1 LVSFDD
7 SIRGVRALADFAI
20 TSPLARPP
28 HLVFVSSISVFI
40 NFENNGSAAEEM
52 LPNPETSVGT
62 GYSESKWVAERILD
76 AAAERTA
83 LRPVVVRL
91 GQVCGDGNG
100 TWNETE
106 WFPSLVK
113 SALILG
119 CLPSLDGTV
128 AWITAPDAA
137 AALLEMS
144 RIDPTPD
151 SHTLHIV
158 HPRGVPFNTLIGS
171 TASSLNVSLVP
182 YSEWFF
188 KLSEEHK
195 TQSDSETNL
204 EKAQATN
211 PALRL
216 FGFYQSVRI
225 GPEWEPLGVARL
237 ETKRAVRVSN
247 VLAEGVKPL
256 DEENVRKWLGSW
268 RASGFLPPEQK
279 EAVAGLKK
287 TGIQVSA
294 AETTEVGPATSLP
307 GFKMVALLKG
317 TGILLLAYK
326 FGFLVAFFA
335 SLRMLYS
342 YF

>member
-1 LVSFDD
+1 ML
-7 SIRGVRALADFAI
+7 IYFAYTI
-20 TSPLARPP
+20 P
-28 HLVFVSSISVFI
+28 
-40 NFENNGSAAEEM
+40 
-52 LPNPETSVGT
+52 
-62 GYSESKWVAERILD
+62 
-76 AAAERTA
+76 
-83 LRPVVVRL
+83 
-91 GQVCGDGNG
+91 Q
-100 TWNETE
+100 
-106 WFPSLVK
+106 
-113 SALILG
+113 
-119 CLPSLDGTV
+119 TV

-144 RIDPTPD
+144 RIEPAPD
-151 SHTLHIV
+151 AHSLHIV
-158 HPRGVPFNTLIGS
+158 HPRGVPFNTLIAS
-171 TASSLNVSLVP
+171 AASSLNVPLIP
-182 YSEWFF
+182 YSEWLS

-195 TQSDSETNL
+195 TQSYSETNL

-216 FGFYQSVRI
+216 FGFYQSARI

-279 EAVAGLKK
+279 KAVS
-287 TGIQVSA
+287 GIQKTDGKTSIQDSA
-294 AETTEVGPATSLP
+294 PEATQTGPATSLP
-307 GFKMVALLKG
+307 AFKMVALLKG
-317 TGILLLAYK
+317 AGILLLAYK

>member
-1 LVSFDD
+1 ML
-7 SIRGVRALADFAI
+7 IEFA
-20 TSPLARPP
+20 
-28 HLVFVSSISVFI
+28 
-40 NFENNGSAAEEM
+40 N
-52 LPNPETSVGT
+52 
-62 GYSESKWVAERILD
+62 RI
-76 AAAERTA
+76 
-83 LRPVVVRL
+83 V
-91 GQVCGDGNG
+91 Q
-100 TWNETE
+100 
-106 WFPSLVK
+106 
-113 SALILG
+113 
-119 CLPSLDGTV
+119 TV

-144 RIDPTPD
+144 RIDPAPD
-151 SHTLHIV
+151 AHTLHIV
-158 HPRGVPFNTLIGS
+158 HPRGVPFNTLIAS
-171 TASSLNVSLVP
+171 AASSLNVPLVP
-182 YSEWFF
+182 YSEWFS

-195 TQSDSETNL
+195 TQSYSETNL

-237 ETKRAVRVSN
+237 ETKRAIRISN

-256 DEENVRKWLGSW
+256 DQDNVRKWLGSW

-279 EAVAGLKK
+279 EAVAGLEKSDEKEK

-294 AETTEVGPATSLP
+294 SEATEAGKATSLP
-307 GFKMVALLKG
+307 AFKMVALLKG

-326 FGFLVAFFA
+326 FGFLVAFVA

>member
-1 LVSFDD
+1 MGTDYVDRFANRIVQTVS
-7 SIRGVRALADFAI
+7 
-20 TSPLARPP
+20 
-28 HLVFVSSISVFI
+28 
-40 NFENNGSAAEEM
+40 
-52 LPNPETSVGT
+52 
-62 GYSESKWVAERILD
+62 
-76 AAAERTA
+76 
-83 LRPVVVRL
+83 
-91 GQVCGDGNG
+91 
-100 TWNETE
+100 
-106 WFPSLVK
+106 
-113 SALILG
+113 
-119 CLPSLDGTV
+119 
-128 AWITAPDAA
+128 WITAPDAA

-151 SHTLHIV
+151 AHTLHIV
-158 HPRGVPFNTLIGS
+158 HPRGVPFNTLIAS
-171 TASSLNVSLVP
+171 AASSLNVPLVP
-182 YSEWFF
+182 YSEWFS

-195 TQSDSETNL
+195 TQSYSETNL

-216 FGFYQSVRI
+216 FGFFQLARI

-268 RASGFLPPEQK
+268 RASGFLPPGQK
-279 EAVAGLKK
+279 EGVAGLKISDEK

-294 AETTEVGPATSLP
+294 PEATEAKPVTSFPA
-307 GFKMVALLKG
+307 FKMVALLKG
-317 TGILLLAYK
+317 VGILLLAYK

>member
-1 LVSFDD
+1 ML
-7 SIRGVRALADFAI
+7 IDFANGI
-20 TSPLARPP
+20 TQ
-28 HLVFVSSISVFI
+28 
-40 NFENNGSAAEEM
+40 
-52 LPNPETSVGT
+52 
-62 GYSESKWVAERILD
+62 
-76 AAAERTA
+76 TA
-83 LRPVVVRL
+83 
-91 GQVCGDGNG
+91 
-100 TWNETE
+100 
-106 WFPSLVK
+106 
-113 SALILG
+113 
-119 CLPSLDGTV
+119 

-144 RIDPTPD
+144 RIDPAPD

-158 HPRGVPFNTLIGS
+158 HPRGVPFNILIGS
-171 TASSLNVSLVP
+171 AASSLNVPLVP
-182 YSEWFF
+182 YSEWFS

-268 RASGFLPPEQK
+268 RASGFLPPDQK
-279 EAVAGLKK
+279 EVEAGLKKSDEK

-294 AETTEVGPATSLP
+294 PEVTEAGQATSLP
-307 GFKMVALLKG
+307 AFKLVALLKG
-317 TGILLLAYK
+317 AGILLLAYK
-326 FGFLVAFFA
+326 FGFLVAVFA
-335 SLRMLYS
+335 SLRRMLYS

>member
-1 LVSFDD
+1 L
-7 SIRGVRALADFAI
+7 LI
-20 TSPLARPP
+20 TYPD
-28 HLVFVSSISVFI
+28 
-40 NFENNGSAAEEM
+40 FENKGSAAEEM
-52 LPNPETSVGT
+52 LTNPETPVGT

-83 LRPVVVRL
+83 LQPAVVRF

-113 SALILG
+113 SALTLG
-119 CLPSLDGTV
+119 CLPSLDGVSGGALIMLIEFANRIVQTV

-144 RIDPTPD
+144 GIDPESD
-151 SHTLHIV
+151 AHTLHIV
-158 HPRGVPFNTLIGS
+158 HPRGVPFNTLIAS
-171 TASSLNVSLVP
+171 AASSLNVPLVP
-182 YSEWFF
+182 YSEWFS

-195 TQSDSETNL
+195 TQSYSETNL

-216 FGFYQSVRI
+216 FGFFQSARI
-225 GPEWEPLGVARL
+225 GPEWEPLSVARL

-247 VLAEGVKPL
+247 VLAESVKPL

-268 RASGFLPPEQK
+268 RASGFLPSEQK
-279 EAVAGLKK
+279 EAVTGLKKSDEK
-287 TGIQVSA
+287 TGIQVSSA
-294 AETTEVGPATSLP
+294 PEATEAGPATSLP
-307 GFKMVALLKG
+307 AFKMVALLKG
-317 TGILLLAYK
+317 AGILLLAYK